1 MPQVPTELFIRAC
14 KEVVKANQEWLGP
27 YGSGATLYLRPFLF
41 GTGANIGVK
50 TAPEFISLYSAA
62 LLALISKVV

>member
-41 GTGANIGVK
+41 GKMVR
-50 TAPEFISLYSAA
+50 IS
-62 LLALISKVV
+62 V